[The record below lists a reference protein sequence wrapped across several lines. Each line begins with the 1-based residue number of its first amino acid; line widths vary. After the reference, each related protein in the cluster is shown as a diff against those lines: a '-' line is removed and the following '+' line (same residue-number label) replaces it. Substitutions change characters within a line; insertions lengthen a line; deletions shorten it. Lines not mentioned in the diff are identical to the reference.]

1 MPENLQKHFQE
12 DTLMLGE
19 LENTYQ
25 IGIGENLF
33 LVIVTLFV
41 AIFGIL
47 IFVANKDITAF
58 FICTIPLAL
67 PLFIICWNFFQTKND
82 ELKIYQNG
90 FTYQS
95 RKGLQ
100 ICLWKQI
107 KYIEKNRFGQLN
119 GVRKKNDKIISVD
132 ISSKGKNKLTEKL
145 KTLGLW

>member
-1 MPENLQKHFQE
+1 MIENLQNHSQE
-12 DTLMLGE
+12 NLQRLGE

-25 IGIGENLF
+25 IGIIENLF
-33 LVIVTLFV
+33 LIFITLFV
-41 AIFGIL
+41 AVFGIL
-47 IFVANKDITAF
+47 ISVVNSDIVAF

-67 PLFIICWNFFQTKND
+67 PLFIISWNIFQTKND

-100 ICLWKQI
+100 ICLWKEI
-107 KYIEKNRFGQLN
+107 KYIEKNRFGKLN
-119 GVRKKNDKIISVD
+119 GIRKKNDKVIIVD
-132 ISSKGKNKLTEKL
+132 VSSKGKENLTEKL